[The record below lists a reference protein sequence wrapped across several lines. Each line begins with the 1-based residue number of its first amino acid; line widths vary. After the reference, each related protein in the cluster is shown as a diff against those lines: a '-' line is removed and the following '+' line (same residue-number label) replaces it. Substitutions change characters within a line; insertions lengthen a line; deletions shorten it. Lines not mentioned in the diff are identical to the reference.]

1 MSGAGGC
8 QDVNKTRSIG
18 SYMPRNFIIPY
29 DPALKKKA
37 RKLRINCTPSETLL
51 WSKIRRKS
59 LGYEFHRQVPIYKY
73 IVDFYCHELSLAIEI
88 DGSIHNNRHEYDI
101 VRQRNIERFGVKFIR
116 FDNEDIIS
124 DVGGVI
130 RTLIATIS
138 EIEKMENR

>member
-1 MSGAGGC
+1 
-8 QDVNKTRSIG
+8 
-18 SYMPRNFIIPY
+18 MPRNFIIPY

>member
-1 MSGAGGC
+1 
-8 QDVNKTRSIG
+8 
-18 SYMPRNFIIPY
+18 MPRNFIIPY
-29 DPALKKKA
+29 APALKKKA

-88 DGSIHNNRHEYDI
+88 DGSIHDNRHEYDI
-101 VRQRNIERFGVKFIR
+101 VRQRNIERYGVKFIR
-116 FDNEDIIS
+116 FDNEVIVRDIGS
-124 DVGGVI
+124 VI

-138 EIEKMENR
+138 EIEKMENQ